1 MNATLPRLLLGLK
14 LHTALDQVQAA
25 VILVDGLGLQLRA
38 ELVQFHQEPVPDEVQ
53 ALFLHLVNGRSIEP
67 RQLALGQRLLGECYA
82 SAALHAADRAGLSPA
97 HLLAAGLDGLNVW
110 NESDPQGAILV
121 ALSAAGVVA
130 ERTGV
135 TVVNDFSARDLACQ
149 GQGGSLD
156 AVAHWILFRH
166 RDSDR
171 AVLCISEWSEATF
184 LPRSGAIDQTRGGL
198 VGPGMW
204 LLDSL
209 VQQLTRG
216 QERTDAGGRHA
227 VQGRLLPDLLQRWL
241 HHPLLMRRL
250 PRSAHRSIF
259 GHEFARQTIQLA
271 EKQGWSAHDLLCTAH
286 HFVATAAVQSLRQWI
301 GETKECEVILCGTGS
316 RNGFL
321 WRLLEEQAP
330 KWRFIRSD
338 DMGWPTAAVAA
349 ASIAILAALALDG
362 EPSNLPT
369 VTGARGRRL
378 LGQMSPGNSANW
390 SACLAWMS
398 GRWEN
403 LGRLAA

>member
-1 MNATLPRLLLGLK
+1 MLTRLILGLK
-14 LHTALDQVQAA
+14 LHTALDHVQAA
-25 VILVDGLGLQLRA
+25 VVLVDGVGLNLRA
-38 ELVQFHQEPVPDEVQ
+38 ELVQFHQEPVPAPVQ
-53 ALFLHLVNGRSIEP
+53 ALFLHLVNGRSVES
-67 RQLALGQRLLGECYA
+67 RQLALGQRLLGECFA

-97 HLLAAGLDGLNVW
+97 HLLAAGLDSLTVW
-110 NESDPQGAILV
+110 QESDAHGAILA
-121 ALSAAGVVA
+121 ALSAAALVA

-135 TVVNDFSARDLACQ
+135 TVINDFAARDLACQ

-156 AVAHWILFRH
+156 AVPHWILFRH
-166 RDSDR
+166 REFDR
-171 AVLCISEWSEATF
+171 TVLDVSEWSEATF
-184 LPRSGAIDQTRGGL
+184 LPRSGAVEHIRGGL

-209 VQQLTRG
+209 VQQLSRG

-241 HHPLLMRRL
+241 HHPLLLRRL
-250 PRSAHRSIF
+250 PRSAHRSAF
-259 GHEFARQTIQLA
+259 GHDFARQTIQLA
-271 EKQGWSAHDLLCTAH
+271 EKHGWSAHDLLCTAH
-286 HFVATAAVQSLRQWI
+286 HFVASAAVQTLRLWV
-301 GETKECEVILCGTGS
+301 GEHRTQDCEVIICGSGS

-330 KWRFIRSD
+330 QWRFLRSD
-338 DMGWPTAAVAA
+338 EVGWPAATVAA

-362 EPSNLPT
+362 EPANLPA

-378 LGQMSPGNSANW
+378 LGQMTPGNSANW

-398 GRWEN
+398 GRWES
-403 LGRLAA
+403 LGRMAA

>member
-1 MNATLPRLLLGLK
+1 MLTRLLLGLK
-14 LHTALDQVQAA
+14 LHTALDRVQAA
-25 VILVDGLGLQLRA
+25 VVLVEGVGLHLRA
-38 ELVQFHQEPVPDEVQ
+38 ELVQFHQEVVPDEVQ
-53 ALFLHLVNGRSIEP
+53 ALFLRLVNGRSVDP

-97 HLLAAGLDGLNVW
+97 HLLAAGLDGLTVW
-110 NESDPQGAILV
+110 QESDTQGAILA
-121 ALSAAGVVA
+121 ALSAAALVA

-135 TVVNDFSARDLACQ
+135 TVVNEFSARDLACQ
-149 GQGGSLD
+149 GHGGSLD
-156 AVAHWILFRH
+156 AVPHWIIFRH
-166 RDSDR
+166 RASDR
-171 AVLCISEWSEATF
+171 AVLSISEWSEATF
-184 LPRSGAIDQTRGGL
+184 LPSSGAVDQIRGGL

-227 VQGRLLPDLLQRWL
+227 VQGRLLPDLLHRWL
-241 HHPLLMRRL
+241 HHPLVMRRM
-250 PRSAHRSIF
+250 PRSAHRSVF
-259 GHEFARQTIQLA
+259 GHDFARQTIQLA
-271 EKQGWSAHDLLCTAH
+271 EKQGWSAHDLLCTAY
-286 HFVATAAVQSLRQWI
+286 HFVATSAVQSLRQWI
-301 GETKECEVILCGTGS
+301 GEIATKDCEVIICGTGS

-330 KWRFIRSD
+330 RWRFIRSD
-338 DMGWPTAAVAA
+338 DVGWPAAAVAA
-349 ASIAILAALALDG
+349 ASVAVLAALALDG
-362 EPSNLPT
+362 EPGNVPT

-378 LGQMSPGNSANW
+378 LGHMTPGSTANW

-403 LGRLAA
+403 LSRLAA